1 MASSQK
7 VPQLY
12 TGHSLSGAP
21 VFISKPGILN
31 TDGVA
36 CVTNLEGILRYHWH
50 AMIHDFASR
59 LRAKR
64 CEDPEVFK
72 RFECIC
78 IMDLENL
85 SISNVGRDA
94 MNIIKVQSAID
105 SICFPETLNKFIV
118 INAPST
124 VGVLW
129 NVIKGWIDPR
139 TAAKV
144 EIYGSRR
151 KRWEKRLLELVDPYE
166 LPKDYGGK
174 AEETDVT
181 LVKNNKEDGVV
192 RQYTEVLTVKGSSST
207 STYELEEGETME
219 ISVFT
224 RSLTEANFSI
234 QKATA
239 TSVGKSNTIQS
250 IPVQHKGKGLEEES
264 PTMVSFPRFVR
275 GPIKVSICF

>member
-1 MASSQK
+1 
-7 VPQLY
+7 
-12 TGHSLSGAP
+12 
-21 VFISKPGILN
+21 
-31 TDGVA
+31 
-36 CVTNLEGILRYHWH
+36 
-50 AMIHDFASR
+50 MIHDFASR

-64 CEDPEVFK
+64 REDPEVFK

-85 SISNVGRDA
+85 SVSNVGRDA

-181 LVKNNKEDGVV
+181 LVKNNKEDGVI

-207 STYELEEGETME
+207 STYELEEGETLE